1 LEPDE
6 PPMPDIENDLALEPD
21 GSPLPEAESDF
32 LLEPDGPPPEA
43 ESDFLLE
50 PDESPPEAEG
60 DFLLESDGPLPEA
73 ESEADGNEGV
83 LHEFPTEEGGHWR
96 EAREATLRKIA
107 PVVATS
113 KTPVELRILRRYL
126 LAGLGLL
133 SVGLLLTIM
142 DEGWHIAHLTA
153 ATTVLMLGVVG
164 ISLAAIFRSR
174 TIVEGLIRTTT
185 PSVRDALTGLPDE
198 QYFRLRLREECK
210 RVSRYGIPVSL
221 AIIDVNNL
229 ASVNE
234 AYGEACGDAV
244 LSHIASILESTKRA
258 SDIAARLSDD
268 EFALILLE
276 CARPDAY
283 RYVARLEQYVARRP
297 ATVSVEGQ
305 PITLWI
311 GVCIGLASAVEEDMS
326 QEELLAQ
333 ARQDLDAAKG
343 ERDRRRE
350 RWTSGPA

>member
-1 LEPDE
+1 
-6 PPMPDIENDLALEPD
+6 MPEADNDAALEPD
-21 GSPLPEAESDF
+21 KPPLPEAESD
-32 LLEPDGPPPEA
+32 A
-43 ESDFLLE
+43 Y
-50 PDESPPEAEG
+50 
-60 DFLLESDGPLPEA
+60 
-73 ESEADGNEGV
+73 GNEAV
-83 LHEFPTEEGGHWR
+83 RHELPTEESGHWR
-96 EAREATLRKIA
+96 EAREAALRKIA
-107 PVVATS
+107 PIVATS

-126 LAGLGLL
+126 LAALGLL

-142 DEGWHIAHLTA
+142 DEGWGVAHLTA
-153 ATTVLMLGVVG
+153 AIAVLMLGVVG
-164 ISLAAIFRSR
+164 ISMVAIYRSR
-174 TIVEGLIRTTT
+174 AIVDGLIRTTT

-210 RVSRYGIPVSL
+210 RVGRYGIPVSL

-258 SDIAARLSDD
+258 SDIAVRLSDD

-276 CARPDAY
+276 CARPDAS
-283 RYVARLEQYVARRP
+283 RYVHRLEQYVARRP

-311 GVCIGLASAVEEDMS
+311 GVCIGLASAVEENTS
-326 QEELLAQ
+326 SEELLAQ
-333 ARQDLDAAKG
+333 ARQDLQAAKG

>member
-1 LEPDE
+1 LEPDKS
-6 PPMPDIENDLALEPD
+6 PMPEAENDAALEPD
-21 GSPLPEAESDF
+21 KPPLPEAENNAALESDKPPLPEAES
-32 LLEPDGPPPEA
+32 PTY
-43 ESDFLLE
+43 
-50 PDESPPEAEG
+50 
-60 DFLLESDGPLPEA
+60 
-73 ESEADGNEGV
+73 GNEAVHHG
-83 LHEFPTEEGGHWR
+83 LPTEESSHWR

-107 PVVATS
+107 PIVATS
-113 KTPVELRILRRYL
+113 KMPVELRILKRYL
-126 LAGLGLL
+126 LAALGLL
-133 SVGLLLTIM
+133 SVGILLTIM
-142 DEGWHIAHLTA
+142 DERGGVAHVTA
-153 ATTVLMLGVVG
+153 ATAVLMLGVVG
-164 ISLAAIFRSR
+164 ISVVAIYRSR

-210 RVSRYGIPVSL
+210 RVGRYGIPVSL

-276 CARPDAY
+276 CARSDAT
-283 RYVARLEQYVARRP
+283 RYVHRLEQYVARRP

-311 GVCIGLASAVEEDMS
+311 GVCIGLAAAAEEDTS
-326 QEELLAQ
+326 PEELLAQ
-333 ARQDLDAAKG
+333 ARQDLQAAKE

>member
-1 LEPDE
+1 LEPDK
-6 PPMPDIENDLALEPD
+6 PPLPEAEIDAPLEPD
-21 GSPLPEAESDF
+21 RPPLPEAESNAA
-32 LLEPDGPPPEA
+32 LEPDKP
-43 ESDFLLE
+43 
-50 PDESPPEAEG
+50 
-60 DFLLESDGPLPEA
+60 PLPEA
-73 ESEADGNEGV
+73 ERDVALEPDKPPLPEAENNAYGNEAVRHGLPV
-83 LHEFPTEEGGHWR
+83 EESGHWR
-96 EAREATLRKIA
+96 EAREAALRKIA
-107 PVVATS
+107 PIVATS
-113 KTPVELRILRRYL
+113 KTPVELRILKRYL
-126 LAGLGLL
+126 LAALGLL
-133 SVGLLLTIM
+133 SVGILLTIM
-142 DEGWHIAHLTA
+142 DERWGVAHVTA
-153 ATTVLMLGVVG
+153 ATAVLMLGVVG
-164 ISLAAIFRSR
+164 ISMVAIYRSR
-174 TIVEGLIRTTT
+174 AIVEGLIRTTT

-210 RVSRYGIPVSL
+210 RVGRYGIPVSL

-276 CARPDAY
+276 CARPDAT
-283 RYVARLEQYVARRP
+283 RYVHRLEQYVARRP

-311 GVCIGLASAVEEDMS
+311 GVCIGLAAAADEAMTPA
-326 QEELLAQ
+326 ELVAQ
-333 ARQDLDAAKG
+333 ARQDLQAAKE

>member
-1 LEPDE
+1 
-6 PPMPDIENDLALEPD
+6 MPEAENDVALEPD
-21 GSPLPEAESDF
+21 KPPMPEAENDAALEPDKPPLPEAESD
-32 LLEPDGPPPEA
+32 A
-43 ESDFLLE
+43 Y
-50 PDESPPEAEG
+50 
-60 DFLLESDGPLPEA
+60 
-73 ESEADGNEGV
+73 GNEAV
-83 LHEFPTEEGGHWR
+83 RHELPTEESGHWR
-96 EAREATLRKIA
+96 EAREAALRKIA
-107 PVVATS
+107 PIVATS

-126 LAGLGLL
+126 LAALGLL

-142 DEGWHIAHLTA
+142 DEGWGVAHLTA
-153 ATTVLMLGVVG
+153 AIAVLMLGVVG
-164 ISLAAIFRSR
+164 ISMVAIYRSR
-174 TIVEGLIRTTT
+174 AIVDGLIRTTT

-210 RVSRYGIPVSL
+210 RVGRYGIPVSL

-258 SDIAARLSDD
+258 SDIAVRLSDD

-276 CARPDAY
+276 CARPDAS
-283 RYVARLEQYVARRP
+283 RYVHRLEQYVARRP

-311 GVCIGLASAVEEDMS
+311 GVCIGLASAVEENTS
-326 QEELLAQ
+326 SEELLAQ
-333 ARQDLDAAKG
+333 ARQDLQAAKE

>member
-1 LEPDE
+1 MEPDK
-6 PPMPDIENDLALEPD
+6 PPMPEAENDVALEPD
-21 GSPLPEAESDF
+21 KPPMPEAENDAALELDKPPLPEAESD
-32 LLEPDGPPPEA
+32 A
-43 ESDFLLE
+43 Y
-50 PDESPPEAEG
+50 
-60 DFLLESDGPLPEA
+60 
-73 ESEADGNEGV
+73 GNEAV
-83 LHEFPTEEGGHWR
+83 RHELPTEESGHWR
-96 EAREATLRKIA
+96 EAREAALRKIA
-107 PVVATS
+107 PIVATS

-126 LAGLGLL
+126 LAALGLL

-142 DEGWHIAHLTA
+142 DEGWGVAHLTA
-153 ATTVLMLGVVG
+153 AIAVLMLGVVG
-164 ISLAAIFRSR
+164 ISMVAIYRSR
-174 TIVEGLIRTTT
+174 AIVDGLIRTTT

-210 RVSRYGIPVSL
+210 RVGRYGIPVSL

-258 SDIAARLSDD
+258 SDIAVRLSDD

-276 CARPDAY
+276 CARPDAS
-283 RYVARLEQYVARRP
+283 RYVHRLEQYVARRP

-311 GVCIGLASAVEEDMS
+311 GVCIGLASAVEENTS
-326 QEELLAQ
+326 SEELLAQ
-333 ARQDLDAAKG
+333 ARQDLQAAKG

>member
-1 LEPDE
+1 
-6 PPMPDIENDLALEPD
+6 
-21 GSPLPEAESDF
+21 
-32 LLEPDGPPPEA
+32 
-43 ESDFLLE
+43 
-50 PDESPPEAEG
+50 
-60 DFLLESDGPLPEA
+60 
-73 ESEADGNEGV
+73 
-83 LHEFPTEEGGHWR
+83 
-96 EAREATLRKIA
+96 
-107 PVVATS
+107 
-113 KTPVELRILRRYL
+113 
-126 LAGLGLL
+126 
-133 SVGLLLTIM
+133 
-142 DEGWHIAHLTA
+142 
-153 ATTVLMLGVVG
+153 MLGVVG
-164 ISLAAIFRSR
+164 ISMVAIYRSR
-174 TIVEGLIRTTT
+174 AIVEGLIRTTT

-210 RVSRYGIPVSL
+210 RVGRYGIPVSL
-221 AIIDVNNL
+221 AIIDVNSL

-276 CARPDAY
+276 CARPDAT
-283 RYVARLEQYVARRP
+283 RYVHRLEQYVARRP

-311 GVCIGLASAVEEDMS
+311 GVCIGLAAAADQDTSPEEMV
-326 QEELLAQ
+326 AQ
-333 ARQDLDAAKG
+333 ARQDLQAAKE

>member
-1 LEPDE
+1 VDLKTNKLPKPEAENDADLEPDE
-6 PPMPDIENDLALEPD
+6 PPMPDIENDFDRGEAIREELPLE
-21 GSPLPEAESDF
+21 ES
-32 LLEPDGPPPEA
+32 
-43 ESDFLLE
+43 
-50 PDESPPEAEG
+50 
-60 DFLLESDGPLPEA
+60 
-73 ESEADGNEGV
+73 
-83 LHEFPTEEGGHWR
+83 GHWR

-113 KTPVELRILRRYL
+113 KTPVELRILKRYL
-126 LAGLGLL
+126 LAALGLL
-133 SVGLLLTIM
+133 TIGLLLTIL
-142 DEGWHIAHLTA
+142 DEKQGIAHLTA
-153 ATTVLMLGVVG
+153 ATVVLMLGVVG
-164 ISLAAIFRSR
+164 ISMAAIFRSR
-174 TIVEGLIRTTT
+174 AIVEGLIRTTT
-185 PSVRDALTGLPDE
+185 PTVRDALTGLPDE

-210 RVSRYGIPVSL
+210 RVGRYGIPVSL
-221 AIIDVNNL
+221 AVIDVNNL

-244 LSHIASILESTKRA
+244 LSHIASTLESTKRA
-258 SDIAARLSDD
+258 SDIAVRLSDD

-283 RYVARLEQYVARRP
+283 RYVHRLEQYVARRP

-311 GVCIGLASAVEEDMS
+311 GVCIGLASAIEQDTS
-326 QEELLAQ
+326 PEELLAQ
-333 ARQDLDAAKG
+333 ARQDLEAAKG

>member
-1 LEPDE
+1 
-6 PPMPDIENDLALEPD
+6 MPEAENDVALEPD
-21 GSPLPEAESDF
+21 KPPMPEAENDAALETDKPPLPEAESD
-32 LLEPDGPPPEA
+32 A
-43 ESDFLLE
+43 Y
-50 PDESPPEAEG
+50 
-60 DFLLESDGPLPEA
+60 
-73 ESEADGNEGV
+73 GNEAV
-83 LHEFPTEEGGHWR
+83 RHELPTEESGHWR
-96 EAREATLRKIA
+96 EAREAALRKIA
-107 PVVATS
+107 PIVATS

-126 LAGLGLL
+126 LAALGLL

-142 DEGWHIAHLTA
+142 DEGWGVAHLTA
-153 ATTVLMLGVVG
+153 AIAVLMLGVVG
-164 ISLAAIFRSR
+164 ISMVAIYRSR
-174 TIVEGLIRTTT
+174 AIVDGLIRTTT

-210 RVSRYGIPVSL
+210 RVGRYGIPVSL

-258 SDIAARLSDD
+258 SDIAVRLSDD

-276 CARPDAY
+276 CARPDAS
-283 RYVARLEQYVARRP
+283 RYVHRLEQYVARRP

-311 GVCIGLASAVEEDMS
+311 GVCIGLASAVEENTS
-326 QEELLAQ
+326 SEELLAQ
-333 ARQDLDAAKG
+333 ARQDLQAAKG

>member
-1 LEPDE
+1 
-6 PPMPDIENDLALEPD
+6 MALEPD
-21 GSPLPEAESDF
+21 KPPMPEAENDVALEPDKPPMPEAENDAALELDKPPLPEAESD
-32 LLEPDGPPPEA
+32 A
-43 ESDFLLE
+43 Y
-50 PDESPPEAEG
+50 
-60 DFLLESDGPLPEA
+60 
-73 ESEADGNEGV
+73 GNEAVRHG
-83 LHEFPTEEGGHWR
+83 LPTEESGHWR
-96 EAREATLRKIA
+96 EAREAALRKIA
-107 PVVATS
+107 PIVATS
-113 KTPVELRILRRYL
+113 KTPVELRILKRYL
-126 LAGLGLL
+126 LAALGLL

-142 DEGWHIAHLTA
+142 DEGWGVAHLTA
-153 ATTVLMLGVVG
+153 AIAVLMLGVVG
-164 ISLAAIFRSR
+164 ISMVAIYRSR
-174 TIVEGLIRTTT
+174 AIVDGLIRTTT

-210 RVSRYGIPVSL
+210 RVGRYGIPVSL

-258 SDIAARLSDD
+258 SDIAVRLSDD

-276 CARPDAY
+276 CARPDAS
-283 RYVARLEQYVARRP
+283 RYVHRLEQYVARRP

-311 GVCIGLASAVEEDMS
+311 GVCIGLASAVEENTS
-326 QEELLAQ
+326 PEELLAQ
-333 ARQDLDAAKG
+333 ARQDLQAAKG

>member
-1 LEPDE
+1 MEPDKPPLPESGIDAPLEPDK
-6 PPMPDIENDLALEPD
+6 P
-21 GSPLPEAESDF
+21 PLPE
-32 LLEPDGPPPEA
+32 
-43 ESDFLLE
+43 
-50 PDESPPEAEG
+50 
-60 DFLLESDGPLPEA
+60 
-73 ESEADGNEGV
+73 SENDADGNEAVFHGLPV
-83 LHEFPTEEGGHWR
+83 EESGHWR
-96 EAREATLRKIA
+96 EAREAALRKIA
-107 PVVATS
+107 PIVATS
-113 KTPVELRILRRYL
+113 KTPVELRILKRYL
-126 LAGLGLL
+126 LAALGLL
-133 SVGLLLTIM
+133 SVGILLTIM
-142 DEGWHIAHLTA
+142 DERWGVAHVTA
-153 ATTVLMLGVVG
+153 AIAVLMLGVVG
-164 ISLAAIFRSR
+164 ISMVAIYRSR

-210 RVSRYGIPVSL
+210 RVGRYGIPVSL

-276 CARPDAY
+276 CARPDAS
-283 RYVARLEQYVARRP
+283 RYVHRLEQYVARRP

-311 GVCIGLASAVEEDMS
+311 GVCIGLASAVEENTS
-326 QEELLAQ
+326 PEELLAQ
-333 ARQDLDAAKG
+333 ARQDLQAAKG

>member
-1 LEPDE
+1 
-6 PPMPDIENDLALEPD
+6 MALEPD
-21 GSPLPEAESDF
+21 KPPMPEAENDVALEPDKPPMPEAENDAALEPDKPPLPEAESD
-32 LLEPDGPPPEA
+32 A
-43 ESDFLLE
+43 Y
-50 PDESPPEAEG
+50 
-60 DFLLESDGPLPEA
+60 
-73 ESEADGNEGV
+73 GNEAV
-83 LHEFPTEEGGHWR
+83 RHELPTEESGHWR
-96 EAREATLRKIA
+96 EAREAALRKIA
-107 PVVATS
+107 PIVATS

-126 LAGLGLL
+126 LAALGLL

-142 DEGWHIAHLTA
+142 DEGWGVAHLTA
-153 ATTVLMLGVVG
+153 AIAVLMLGVVG
-164 ISLAAIFRSR
+164 ISMVAIYRSR
-174 TIVEGLIRTTT
+174 AIVDGLIRTTT

-210 RVSRYGIPVSL
+210 RVGRYGIPVSL

-258 SDIAARLSDD
+258 SDIAVRLSDD

-276 CARPDAY
+276 CARPDAS
-283 RYVARLEQYVARRP
+283 RYVHRLEQYVARRP

-311 GVCIGLASAVEEDMS
+311 GVCIGLASAVEENTS
-326 QEELLAQ
+326 SEELLAQ
-333 ARQDLDAAKG
+333 ARQDLQAAKG